1 MNLAQWIAT
10 GVLRIYKYA
19 VSPVLHALVGP
30 SGGCR
35 FHPTCSEYAREAM
48 ARHGVGRGGWLT
60 AKRICKCQP
69 WGSCGHDPVPEVREG
84 TRPEGLAPIAPAA
97 GNFNPSLTP
106 RG

>member
-30 SGGCR
+30 FGGCR
-35 FHPTCSEYAREAM
+35 FHPTCSEYAREAIT
-48 ARHGVGRGGWLT
+48 RHGVRRGGWLT
-60 AKRICKCQP
+60 AKRICQCQP
-69 WGSCGHDPVPEVREG
+69 WGSCGHDPVPEMIVGER
-84 TRPEGLAPIAPAA
+84 AA
-97 GNFNPSLTP
+97 AELNPSLSP